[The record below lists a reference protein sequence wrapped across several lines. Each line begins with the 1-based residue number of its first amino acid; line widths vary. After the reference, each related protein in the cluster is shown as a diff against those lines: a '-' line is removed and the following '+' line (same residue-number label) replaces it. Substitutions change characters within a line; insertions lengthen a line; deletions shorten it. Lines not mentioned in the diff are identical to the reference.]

1 MIRYSYS
8 LTINGTTFN
17 LAKIVDSST
26 LEALGALCSTEKK
39 SAKSN
44 VSVTVKGA
52 ANPTFYQSFMQAL
65 LTAQVNQTVGDCL
78 LVITDTYDNSVVFRG
93 YLDNS
98 EIDVSSKKMPDN
110 LTLSAL
116 DKTTFLDRKI
126 RWNMIWENE
135 SRNKIV
141 QDLLDALWGDGAVQ
155 VPYLSTE
162 LSDSK
167 KIPHYCVCEDD
178 DITYRDV
185 IDTVLFEAPGAVLWY
200 DPQNDGYRIRV
211 IPTELDPEATY
222 RQVTYTVADGLVTKS
237 KIYDHDGLLLSYP
250 TVVER
255 ANTNIYAENISLQQ
269 DDDGKVQG
277 QKIQPDHY
285 FPSDGDVKQIFQEFR
300 IADRPY
306 VTKESRLQN
315 EDLNLLYAKDITY
328 QLSSDPRLSVAPE
341 LVNIGWDGVPKYYP
355 KKAWLLFKNK
365 NTKESNV
372 TIFSLTGTAVYVDYM
387 NKLTVP
393 EACLNPEEYE
403 VTTIESETEA
413 KAFAQWYYNSQKY
426 GSTISQWS
434 EPEGLSHLG
443 EIVMVAH
450 KETGVQM
457 PHVVV
462 QIVNRNAGGAS
473 GTIRKMQVTA
483 ISLYGWQTYTAST
496 VKAISKGS
504 NSNPQKS
511 GAKFSYGTALWGET
525 TARGWEGKVGDYYI
539 NTETG
544 NMYYCEQDGDATTA
558 LWKYIGNFKGKDADI
573 EGFTR
578 KIEYGLSES
587 DTEFIF
593 PDAHFGYEEGKNYGA
608 LDKNNG
614 SEIEYGFRNY
624 EWSET
629 VDGWCRGLYVWMRIT
644 ETSESGVVTY
654 GEPTYCKELTDSL
667 LASCVFELVPTNDC
681 YVVNKAK
688 DGYDTYTAKLVFTGY
703 PSRLAQ
709 DPIVTAT
716 VKDSKG
722 NVITPSPIGL
732 SWNGN
737 VVTVTVPFKTALEQI
752 NITVTGQYGE
762 TATCYMIADDQTTY
776 DAYGGKFTGD
786 EFADRWFYE
795 NYGGTLEGYSYVNT
809 TTNTIRYYNGSQ
821 WNSLTIENNRK
832 AGVIMSKAEKDFW
845 ELYENTTEEQKES
858 LWAVYGYKKEIIAS
872 AIAAEK
878 IVMYGEGVIA
888 SAYVSTDPSEDTE
901 DGFLD
906 PKDGGGNPV
915 PGYRLEGQNGVVR
928 STEGYFKKCKAK
940 DMDVVGVLNLYKSGT
955 TESGAEIQHPCLTT
969 VKGAKGDS
977 TGVTSNTP
985 TRWSSD
991 ELYRNTSIPLNSP
1004 QAAQGSYQGN
1014 DLLFVMRADRAYS
1027 INETYDEPF
1036 YDDVTI
1042 PVPVGG
1048 YYKLETLPT
1057 SENRTFANSNSAY
1070 YEILVTDL
1078 NGSTRKIYSH
1088 YPGYNKPIEFS
1099 INAYLFSGC
1108 EITFNLVGSWS
1119 FSRSMT
1125 AWEGVRISG
1134 NSYVDAPGFW
1144 VSHKYYSGP
1153 TVWYDEWVNL
1163 GTNNAYDPASVDLYI
1178 SSPISFDSEN
1188 AIHYCNPTNI
1198 IGYSSYTVDGQTYY
1212 LDYNVPYKV
1221 DGTLKI
1227 NNVSK
1232 TLSWFMRNSAT
1243 SVTIGYG
1250 LSETITL
1257 ESDGWYYIEATIR
1270 VADYEDGVEV
1280 MAVYPREDLKYDF
1293 GSTGTENRRIRN
1305 IYCQSVIPSSL
1316 RELKTNIESFT
1327 DSALEILKT
1336 VGVVSYNFK
1345 ADMELEEDKRINYI
1359 GFIAD
1364 DTDKRLSG
1372 KRQDSMIITNCIGLL
1387 IKGLQELSAKVET
1400 LEKEASDV
1408 SETT

>member
-1 MIRYSYS
+1 MIRFSYS
-8 LTINGTTFN
+8 LTINGTSFN
-17 LAKIVDSST
+17 LSKIVSSPT

-167 KIPHYCVCEDD
+167 KIPHFCVCEDD
-178 DITYRDV
+178 DLTYRDV

-688 DGYDTYTAKLVFTGY
+688 DGYDTYTAKLIFTGY

-737 VVTVTVPFKTALEQI
+737 VVTVTVPFKTTLEQI
-752 NITVTGQYGE
+752 NISVTGQYGE

-809 TTNTIRYYNGSQ
+809 TSNTIRYYNGSQ

-872 AIAAEK
+872 AIAAER
-878 IVMYGEGVIA
+878 IVMYGEGVIS
-888 SAYVSTDPSEDTE
+888 SAYIDPDPDEDTDD
-901 DGFLD
+901 DGFLE
-906 PKDGGGNPV
+906 KR
-915 PGYRLEGQNGVVR
+915 GYRLEGANGMIR
-928 STEGYFKKCKAK
+928 SEGSTFNNAK
-940 DMDVVGVLNLYKSGT
+940 VKNLQVYDILNLQKADGTAKAQIVHPALSTCEGINGDPTGVNVNAPSGWTVADVYNGGIYQDNVFYGAGTGTSRSIFNGRTLTKVFKNTNGDERKETVDAGYNGTYTFSNLCKGIVDIEGFYETNNVISGGIGYIDIYKNGT
-955 TESGAEIQHPCLTT
+955 LRKT
-969 VKGAKGDS
+969 VTVNGDFPAFEHGRYIDYFSVDDGDS
-977 TGVTSNTP
+977 I
-985 TRWSSD
+985 
-991 ELYRNTSIPLNSP
+991 SIV
-1004 QAAQGSYQGN
+1004 QRGDWA
-1014 DLLFVMRADRAYS
+1014 RAR
-1027 INETYDEPF
+1027 
-1036 YDDVTI
+1036 TI
-1042 PVPVGG
+1042 GDTWIG
-1048 YYKLETLPT
+1048 
-1057 SENRTFANSNSAY
+1057 
-1070 YEILVTDL
+1070 
-1078 NGSTRKIYSH
+1078 
-1088 YPGYNKPIEFS
+1088 IECS
-1099 INAYLFSGC
+1099 QTVINANGLWVQDYTNFS
-1108 EITFNLVGSWS
+1108 
-1119 FSRSMT
+1119 
-1125 AWEGVRISG
+1125 
-1134 NSYVDAPGFW
+1134 
-1144 VSHKYYSGP
+1144 
-1153 TVWYDEWVNL
+1153 WVNV
-1163 GTNNAYDPASVDLYI
+1163 GTNEIYASSVGLHL
-1178 SSPISFDSEN
+1178 FDMEGTPLWDSDDN
-1188 AIHYCNPTNI
+1188 LKYTHPSNI
-1198 IGYSSYTVDGQTYY
+1198 TGYSSYVDIDGYPHTVELNIVYRVTGSLSYNGSSVSPSFLKRTSGTTAEIILTSGMTLTLDNSEWIY
-1212 LDYNVPYKV
+1212 LS
-1221 DGTLKI
+1221 GSI
-1227 NNVSK
+1227 
-1232 TLSWFMRNSAT
+1232 R
-1243 SVTIGYG
+1243 
-1250 LSETITL
+1250 ITDTD
-1257 ESDGWYYIEATIR
+1257 E
-1270 VADYEDGVEV
+1270 GVE
-1280 MAVYPREDLKYDF
+1280 MMGQYPKAPNAYDVGTPDKHWDTGYFNYIF
-1293 GSTGTENRRIRN
+1293 GTPLGG
-1305 IYCQSVIPSSL
+1305 SSL
-1316 RELKTNIESFT
+1316 RAMKDIIGDYERN
-1327 DSALEILKT
+1327 ALEIINATKIVRFT
-1336 VGVVSYNFK
+1336 RK
-1345 ADMELEEDKRINYI
+1345 DDKRKMPMI

-1364 DTDKRLSG
+1364 DTDADIAGEKH
-1372 KRQDSMIITNCIGLL
+1372 DSMMYSNCIGVLF
-1387 IKGLQELSAKVET
+1387 KAVQELSAEVER
-1400 LEKEASDV
+1400 LKGGSDV